1 VTATLASYDTTIAR
15 IAAFAADPPPL
26 DDRLERTAI
35 DALLDALGCAV
46 LGATV
51 DRPRAILAQALRDRP
66 GPVPI
71 PGTYLRRA
79 PLEAAFGLSC
89 LIRWLDYNDT
99 YLALEWGHP
108 SDNLG
113 GLIAAAYA
121 SGRDW
126 TIGELTRY
134 VGAAYEI
141 QGALSEAA
149 ALNAHGFDHIAYVR
163 VATAASACAL
173 LGGTAIEIANAVSNA
188 FVDGA
193 TLRCYRHAPDAGER
207 KSWAAA
213 EAAARG
219 LELALRAREG
229 EPGYPHALTTPRW
242 GFEAACLGGTPFTL
256 PRPLTSRVL
265 EQLLFKVPY
274 PAEYHAQSALEAA
287 IALSPLVRD
296 RVSEVAE
303 IVIETQE
310 AGATIIAKQGP
321 LHSPADRDHS
331 LDYIVA
337 IGLIDGA
344 LSHHDY
350 EDERAADPKIE
361 RLRSVTRIVEEPSF
375 TAAYHDPAE
384 RAVPNAVSVRFRD
397 GIATKR
403 VEVRFPLGHP
413 RRRAEASEAI
423 AAKLAANLAAAGL
436 SPPAILSRRE
446 ELRSTPLATLLG
458 HLATG

>member
-1 VTATLASYDTTIAR
+1 MSQALAGYDTTIALL
-15 IAAFAADPPPL
+15 AAFAANPPPL
-26 DDRLERTAI
+26 QAHAEQIAI

-51 DRPRAILAQALRDRP
+51 DRPRAILAQGFRDRP

-71 PGTYLRRA
+71 PGTSLRRA
-79 PLEAAFGLSC
+79 PLEAAFDLTC

-113 GLIAAAYA
+113 ALIAAAYA
-121 SGRDW
+121 SGRAW
-126 TIGELTRY
+126 TIGNFARY
-134 VGAAYEI
+134 LAAAYEI
-141 QGALSEAA
+141 QGVLAEAA
-149 ALNAHGFDHIAYVR
+149 ALHAHGFDHVAYVR
-163 VATAASACAL
+163 VATAATACAL
-173 LGGTAIEIANAVSNA
+173 LGGAEREIANAVSNA
-188 FVDGA
+188 FVDGV

-213 EAAARG
+213 EATARG

-242 GFEAACLGGTPFTL
+242 GFEAACLGDAPLAL
-256 PRPLTSRVL
+256 PRPLSSRVL

-287 IALSPLVRD
+287 ITLSPLVQGRID
-296 RVSEVAE
+296 DIAEVL
-303 IVIETQE
+303 VETQR

-337 IGLIDGA
+337 VGLLQGT
-344 LSHHDY
+344 LSHRDY
-350 EDERAADPKIE
+350 EDPRARDPRIE
-361 RLRSVTRIVEEPSF
+361 HLRRVTRIVEEPAF
-375 TAAYHDPAE
+375 TAGYEDPTQ
-384 RAVPNAVSVRFRD
+384 RAVPNAVTVRFRD
-397 GIATKR
+397 GTSTRR

-413 RRRAEASEAI
+413 HRRGEASEAI
-423 AAKLAANLAAAGL
+423 AAKLAANLSAAQL
-436 SPPAILSRRE
+436 PPLTQDARHE
-446 ELRSTPLATLLG
+446 ELSTRPLDALLEALATE
-458 HLATG
+458 